1 MTTRYFEEVLGVQG
15 GLRLRAH
22 FPPLFFPSPLLIY
35 SEQIGE
41 EADDACH
48 HAGPKE
54 HVGGHFALAFDIE
67 EFLPRC

>member
-1 MTTRYFEEVLGVQG
+1 MAYAFELEHTFYPFL
-15 GLRLRAH
+15 
-22 FPPLFFPSPLLIY
+22 PLPPSPLLIY
-35 SEQIGE
+35 SLRSEQIGGE

-67 EFLPRC
+67 EFLPRR